1 MSTGRDPFK
10 RHKTRHPGISYRLR
24 ADGSRA
30 YNVYAQGRQHPVAG
44 GEAEALTL
52 QADLRSKQARGIRN
66 KVSKL
71 KFETLAQEWL
81 NSKSKLRAR
90 TRTDYQAD
98 LDNVILPRLGHLKP
112 TQITADTVAAF
123 IRELEQSGLGGARIQ
138 NILKPLNGTL
148 KLAQR
153 RGIIATNPLELLTTD
168 ERPHAI
174 QRDHHVWSPD
184 ELKHLLAAA
193 AKLAQKRDAKQD
205 YTLLLTV
212 AVYTGLRI
220 SELLGLR
227 WCDLILKT
235 NSGALDVRHQLS
247 RDGTLVEPKTA
258 TGRRHIPL
266 ANALVKQ
273 LNQHKL
279 ASNHS
284 QDNDFVFASNTG
296 TALNARNVVRRG
308 FEPALK
314 EAGLNTTTPK
324 ITFHDLR
331 HAFASLM
338 VAQGTNSIELATVMG
353 HRDSRTTETI
363 YIHLF
368 DRERSEEKIRAA
380 MQTALTL

>member
-1 MSTGRDPFK
+1 MDCLPVRVDQGE
-10 RHKTRHPGISYRLR
+10 H
-24 ADGSRA
+24 
-30 YNVYAQGRQHPVAG
+30 AQGRHHPVAG

-52 QADLRSKQARGIRN
+52 QADLRGKQARGIRV
-66 KVSKL
+66 KVSKV
-71 KFETLAQEWL
+71 KFAALAQEWL
-81 NSKSKLRAR
+81 DSKSKLRAR

-98 LDNVILPRLGHLKP
+98 LDNVVLPRFGHLKP
-112 TQITADTVAAF
+112 TQISADAVAAL
-123 IRELEQSGLGGARIQ
+123 IRQLEQSGLGGARIQ

-153 RGIIATNPLELLTTD
+153 RGLIASNPLELLTSD

-174 QRDHHVWSPD
+174 KRDHHVWSTD
-184 ELKHLLAAA
+184 ELKRLLAAA
-193 AKLAQKRDAKQD
+193 ATLAQKRDAKQD

-227 WCDLILKT
+227 WCDLTLKN

-258 TGRRHIPL
+258 TGRRRVPL
-266 ANALVKQ
+266 AAPS
-273 LNQHKL
+273 
-279 ASNHS
+279 SNNS
-284 QDNDFVFASNTG
+284 TNTNSPP
-296 TALNARNVVRRG
+296 TTPKRATSSSPQTPAALNARNVVRRG

-368 DRERSEEKIRAA
+368 DRERSEQRIRAA